1 MIIKAKKHTK
11 INIKHPYEIWSVEIK
26 KKRLHAKIP
35 RKLIL

>member
-26 KKRLHAKIP
+26 KNVYMQKYQEN
-35 RKLIL
+35 